1 MQFVPFLSAFRMAV
15 ILFVYQVNS
24 PVLLRLRSRN
34 AQIPS
39 ALVSHE
45 MGEKERIHYWGL
57 TCSGLS
63 KFFFPVNNS
72 IEQNFMQESCLMLG
86 ATVPKV

>member
-15 ILFVYQVNS
+15 ISFVYQVNS

-39 ALVSHE
+39 ALLSHE
-45 MGEKERIHYWGL
+45 MGEKERIHY
-57 TCSGLS
+57 C
-63 KFFFPVNNS
+63 
-72 IEQNFMQESCLMLG
+72 
-86 ATVPKV
+86 